1 MIRAP
6 KGQWTAM
13 WPAFGNERIVMPT
26 QARTVELQ
34 LAIYQH
40 GYTVAAVGH
49 LSGISRERLVALL
62 AGAEPTQQERETL
75 QRLLANWRPGF

>member
-13 WPAFGNERIVMPT
+13 WP
-26 QARTVELQ
+26 ELQ

>member
-1 MIRAP
+1 
-6 KGQWTAM
+6 M
-13 WPAFGNERIVMPT
+13 WPAFGNEGIVMPT

-49 LSGISRERLVALL
+49 LSGISRERLWLCSRGRTDAAGTRNPAASAGEL
-62 AGAEPTQQERETL
+62 AARVLTSPL
-75 QRLLANWRPGF
+75 RP

>member
-1 MIRAP
+1 
-6 KGQWTAM
+6 M

-26 QARTVELQ
+26 QTRTVELQ

-40 GYTVAAVGH
+40 GTCAAVGH
-49 LSGISRERLVALL
+49 LSGINRERLVTLL

>member
-1 MIRAP
+1 
-6 KGQWTAM
+6 M
-13 WPAFGNERIVMPT
+13 WPAFGKEGIVMPT

-40 GYTVAAVGH
+40 GYTVAAIGH
-49 LSGISRERLVALL
+49 LSGISRERLVTLL